1 MIYGLRSVE
10 VFGVSGDSL
19 LSVLSPRIALG
30 GGAARVGF
38 YRSSSS
44 FGWGALF
51 QVFCCQVLRCSS
63 RVRLVSFSVLA
74 SALRFGLVFP
84 AQGLT
89 LRSSG
94 TAQKRAAPHFYVS
107 SHHPSHISK

>member
-10 VFGVSGDSL
+10 VFGVPGGSWLGAFP
-19 LSVLSPRIALG
+19 PRFALG
-30 GGAARVGF
+30 GGAVSLGFCGSLLISVVGA
-38 YRSSSS
+38 S
-44 FGWGALF
+44 F
-51 QVFCCQVLRCSS
+51 QVLACRVLRYSS
-63 RVRLVSFSVLA
+63 RVRSVSFSVLA

-94 TAQKRAAPHFYVS
+94 TAQKRAAP
-107 SHHPSHISK
+107 